1 MTMRSPLLRALAA
14 ACLVA
19 LPMTAHA
26 SDAPTTVR
34 VDMRSLDLS
43 APADV
48 TTAQRRIARAA
59 KAACRNDVEHLT
71 LKARRAARE
80 CRDTMR
86 GLALQ
91 KLRARQQ
98 QQLAAQ

>member
-1 MTMRSPLLRALAA
+1 MRSPLLRALAA

-19 LPMTAHA
+19 LPMTAQA
-26 SDAPTTVR
+26 TDAPTTVR
-34 VDMRSLDLS
+34 VDVRALDLS

-48 TTAQRRIARAA
+48 TTAQRRIGRAA

-80 CRDTMR
+80 CRETMR

-91 KLRARQQ
+91 KLRARQLR
-98 QQLAAQ
+98 QLAAQ

>member
-1 MTMRSPLLRALAA
+1 MRFPLLRALAA
-14 ACLVA
+14 AWLVA

-34 VDMRSLDLS
+34 VDVRALDLN

-48 TTAQRRIARAA
+48 ATAQRRIARAV
-59 KAACRNDVEHLT
+59 KGACRSDVEHLT
-71 LKARRAARE
+71 IKARRSARA

>member
-1 MTMRSPLLRALAA
+1 MRSPLLRALVATCIA
-14 ACLVA
+14 A
-19 LPMTAHA
+19 LPMTVQA
-26 SDAPTTVR
+26 SDAPTTIR
-34 VDMRSLDLS
+34 VDVRALDLR

-48 TTAQRRIARAA
+48 TTALRRIARAA

-71 LKARRAARE
+71 IKARRTARE
-80 CRDTMR
+80 CRETMR

-91 KLRARQQ
+91 KLRARQS

>member
-1 MTMRSPLLRALAA
+1 MRSPLLRALAA
-14 ACLVA
+14 AWLVA
-19 LPMTAHA
+19 LPLAAHA

-34 VDMRSLDLS
+34 VDMRALDLS

-48 TTAQRRIARAA
+48 ATAQRRIARAA

-71 LKARRAARE
+71 IKARRSARE

>member
-1 MTMRSPLLRALAA
+1 MRSPLIRALAA
-14 ACLVA
+14 AWLVA
-19 LPMTAHA
+19 LPLTAQA

-34 VDMRSLDLS
+34 VDMRALDLR

-71 LKARRAARE
+71 IKARRSERE

>member
-1 MTMRSPLLRALAA
+1 VRA
-14 ACLVA
+14 
-19 LPMTAHA
+19 
-26 SDAPTTVR
+26 
-34 VDMRSLDLS
+34 LDLS
-43 APADV
+43 APSDM

-71 LKARRAARE
+71 VKARRAARE

-86 GLALQ
+86 SLALQ

-98 QQLAAQ
+98 QQLASQ

>member
-1 MTMRSPLLRALAA
+1 MRSPLIRALAA
-14 ACLVA
+14 ACLVT
-19 LPMTAHA
+19 LPMTAQA
-26 SDAPTTVR
+26 SGARTTVR
-34 VDMRSLDLS
+34 VDMRALDLS

-48 TTAQRRIARAA
+48 TTAQRRITRAA

-71 LKARRAARE
+71 IKARRTARE

-91 KLRARQQ
+91 KLRARQS

>member
-1 MTMRSPLLRALAA
+1 MSSPLIRTLVA
-14 ACLVA
+14 ACLAA
-19 LPMTAHA
+19 LPLTAQA

-34 VDMRSLDLS
+34 VDMRALDLG

-48 TTAQRRIARAA
+48 MTAHRRIARAA

-80 CRDTMR
+80 CRETMR

-91 KLRARQQ
+91 KLRARQL

>member
-1 MTMRSPLLRALAA
+1 MRFPLLRALAA
-14 ACLVA
+14 AWLVA
-19 LPMTAHA
+19 LPLTAQA

-34 VDMRSLDLS
+34 VDMRSLDLN

-48 TTAQRRIARAA
+48 ATAQRRIARAV
-59 KAACRNDVEHLT
+59 KAACRNDIEHLT
-71 LKARRAARE
+71 IKARRSARE

-98 QQLAAQ
+98 PQFAAQ

>member
-1 MTMRSPLLRALAA
+1 MT
-14 ACLVA
+14 VQ
-19 LPMTAHA
+19 A
-26 SDAPTTVR
+26 SDASTTVR
-34 VDMRSLDLS
+34 VDVRALDLG

-48 TTAQRRIARAA
+48 ATAQRRIARAA
-59 KAACRNDVEHLT
+59 KAACRNGVEHLT
-71 LKARRAARE
+71 IKARRAARE

-98 QQLAAQ
+98 PQFAAQ

>member
-1 MTMRSPLLRALAA
+1 MSSPLIRALVA
-14 ACLVA
+14 ACLAA
-19 LPMTAHA
+19 LPMTAQA
-26 SDAPTTVR
+26 SDAHTTVR
-34 VDMRSLDLS
+34 VDVRALDLS
-43 APADV
+43 APSDV

-71 LKARRAARE
+71 VKARRAARE
-80 CRDTMR
+80 CRDAMR

-98 QQLAAQ
+98 HQLASQ

>member
-1 MTMRSPLLRALAA
+1 MRSPLFRTLAA

-19 LPMTAHA
+19 LPTTVQA

-34 VDMRSLDLS
+34 IDVRALDLA

-59 KAACRNDVEHLT
+59 KAACRNDTEHLT
-71 LKARRAARE
+71 VKARRAARQ
-80 CRDTMR
+80 CRDTVR

-91 KLRARQQ
+91 KLRARQS

>member
-1 MTMRSPLLRALAA
+1 MRSPLVRAFAA

-19 LPMTAHA
+19 LPMTAAA

-34 VDMRSLDLS
+34 VDLRTLDLN

-48 TTAQRRIARAA
+48 ATAQRRIARAA
-59 KAACRNDVEHLT
+59 KAACRNEVEHLT
-71 LKARRAARE
+71 IKARRSARQ

-98 QQLAAQ
+98 PQFAAQ

>member
-1 MTMRSPLLRALAA
+1 MRFPLLRALAA
-14 ACLVA
+14 AWLVA
-19 LPMTAHA
+19 LPMTAKA

-34 VDMRSLDLS
+34 VDVRALDLN

-48 TTAQRRIARAA
+48 ATAQRRIARAA

-71 LKARRAARE
+71 IKARRSARE

-98 QQLAAQ
+98 PQFAAQ

>member
-1 MTMRSPLLRALAA
+1 MRSPLFRTLAA
-14 ACLVA
+14 AWLVA
-19 LPMTAHA
+19 LPLTVQA
-26 SDAPTTVR
+26 SDASTTVR
-34 VDMRSLDLS
+34 VDVRALDLG

-48 TTAQRRIARAA
+48 ATAQRRIARAA
-59 KAACRNDVEHLT
+59 KAACRNGVEHLT
-71 LKARRAARE
+71 IKARRAARE

-98 QQLAAQ
+98 PQFAAQ